1 MQQKTILWAIA
12 VLISIASV
20 TDRAHSLT
28 AAQRIQNRISETR
41 GYRVIDREKRLS
53 QKQFSDFG
61 YVAPGNSARAI
72 HSRFGLPHGTNGTDE
87 EYYPVVTTDQTFWVA
102 AQYRGSGQ
110 TYTGY
115 RFVRPQYRLSQ
126 IANPTTATYYQELPN
141 NGGVTVIQDGGSGS
155 SNDRPWSYKPKYAQ
169 RTATQRRW
177 AAQR

>member
-12 VLISIASV
+12 VLISIASIS
-20 TDRAHSLT
+20 DQAHSLT
-28 AAQRIQNRISETR
+28 AAQRIQNRLAEVR

-61 YVAPGNSARAI
+61 YVAPGNSAQAI
-72 HSRFGLPHGTNGTDE
+72 HSRFGLPHGTNGTNE

-126 IANPTTATYYQELPN
+126 IATPQTATTPYSS
-141 NGGVTVIQDGGSGS
+141 GSGS
-155 SNDRPWSYKPKYAQ
+155 GNYRPWSYTPKYSQ
-169 RTATQRRW
+169 RTDTQRRW